1 MDEKKDKQEGVPLVG
16 LVSKVKE
23 ISGTMPI
30 IKKLFSKQVELE
42 SYMRHFMDYNQGQFL
57 TVDHVDVKDQRLR
70 DDVMKMVIERVDK
83 HTKAVDEKMKIFA
96 IEEDVTE
103 RLEFKSNKYDYGEV
117 KRQIAGLLTSL
128 NPLLQGHK
136 QFTLE
141 KFIEQVNKME
151 INELNAREFD
161 RQISVLKS
169 SITDQAFIQ

>member
-1 MDEKKDKQEGVPLVG
+1 
-16 LVSKVKE
+16 
-23 ISGTMPI
+23 
-30 IKKLFSKQVELE
+30 
-42 SYMRHFMDYNQGQFL
+42 MRHFMDYNQGQFL

-141 KFIEQVNKME
+141 KFIE
-151 INELNAREFD
+151 
-161 RQISVLKS
+161 
-169 SITDQAFIQ
+169 